1 MSPSARETADD
12 HPLMRCMHKPDP
24 KAGPD
29 EQDKRSVIAI
39 EQVDV
44 DQWLDRTVHKAQELL
59 RLPPAQ
65 MIAAGPSSASPAG
78 PT

>member
-1 MSPSARETADD
+1 
-12 HPLMRCMHKPDP
+12 MRCIHKSDP

-39 EQVDV
+39 EQVEV
-44 DQWLDRTVHKAQELL
+44 DQWLDGTVHKAKELL

-78 PT
+78 PTRLQARGVPL